1 MDGGIST
8 KKHRSF
14 IMFPKIILSHNAQK
28 KVFVLFFLEKVPKFD
43 KNCRNIWNFW
53 KFKCRYRSRMIQ
65 STVHRP
71 DQRFSHRK
79 NTMLRLDEK
88 KYKHHS
94 ILFSICGINF
104 SNIFAAPST
113 EGLCLDKKKGKACFN
128 FFFHLWDNFFNSFTA
143 PSAEGL
149 YLDGKKNTSMIQ
161 LFLPFVG

>member
-1 MDGGIST
+1 
-8 KKHRSF
+8 
-14 IMFPKIILSHNAQK
+14 
-28 KVFVLFFLEKVPKFD
+28 
-43 KNCRNIWNFW
+43 
-53 KFKCRYRSRMIQ
+53 
-65 STVHRP
+65 
-71 DQRFSHRK
+71 
-79 NTMLRLDEK
+79 MLRLDEK

-149 YLDGKKNTSMIQ
+149 YLDEKKKKYKHDSIIFAICGITFSKI
-161 LFLPFVG
+161 LAAASV